1 MSREDIYKEIKETLG
16 GVGGFFEKM
25 DDAMLKGVWET
36 TKKTFLSDMS
46 VGLKVNALVALGAA
60 YGLGCQ
66 Y

>member
-1 MSREDIYKEIKETLG
+1 MSREDIYNEIKATLG

-25 DDAMLKGVWET
+25 DDSMLENVWEA

-46 VGLKVNALVALGAA
+46 VGLKVNALIALGAA
-60 YGLGCQ
+60 YGLDCE